1 MLNVIVNKVRCKK
14 CNDIIES
21 KHTHDLQ
28 YCKCKSIYIDGGTDY
43 QRYGGNIELIDFSYS
58 VYGIEVISGRRDGMI
73 KLEMPLSILK
83 NLEEYFI
90 EAEQANFIG
99 KHHDILK
106 TAIQSAIEQ
115 AELGGVKSSKKRD

>member
-1 MLNVIVNKVRCKK
+1 MLRPIVNKVRCKK
-14 CNDIIES
+14 CDDTIES

-28 YCKCKSIYIDGGTDY
+28 SCKCKSIYIDGGTEY
-43 QRYGGNIELIDFSYS
+43 QRYGGEVELIDFSYS

-90 EAEQANFIG
+90 EAERADFFG

-106 TAIQSAIEQ
+106 TAVQSAVEQ
-115 AELGGVKSSKKRD
+115 AELGGVKSSKRRD

>member
-1 MLNVIVNKVRCKK
+1 MSVKVLVNSVQCKK

-58 VYGIEVISGRRDGMI
+58 VYEEILQICGVEFTDKAQYENVKRAVESLKIEGIQPTYDRVKGIKDLLDGKI
-73 KLEMPLSILK
+73 TH
-83 NLEEYFI
+83 EELAVRY
-90 EAEQANFIG
+90 
-99 KHHDILK
+99 
-106 TAIQSAIEQ
+106 
-115 AELGGVKSSKKRD
+115 KKGT